1 MSQKNVGKINIDLL
15 LTREEVKRHSVLIK
29 NVNTFMYD

>member
-15 LTREEVKRHSVLIK
+15 LTGEEVKRHSVLIK
-29 NVNTFMYD
+29 NVTTFMYD

>member
-15 LTREEVKRHSVLIK
+15 LIGEEVKRHSVLIK